1 MEIIAHRGDSNN
13 HVENTAAAFT
23 AALAAGADGIETDLR
38 LSADGEIFLFHDD
51 SGRRL
56 LDRTGRI
63 EEEPSS
69 ELRDWRYLD
78 GQPLLALEDFFALL
92 RTLAPPE
99 NFLINLELKGT
110 PTRQLALAERLAKCF
125 LAGEF
130 PPLRWLVSS
139 FKLPGLYALQE
150 TAPDLPRAML
160 WNGVG
165 GFGMPLRRAGK
176 VGAAAFHLEDSAATP
191 ERLARLK
198 KKALPARVYTVN
210 DPVRAAELQAAG
222 VAGIFTDDPKLFKQ
236 PVEN

>member
-1 MEIIAHRGDSNN
+1 MEIIAHRGDSKK

-56 LDRTGRI
+56 LERAGRI
-63 EEEPSS
+63 EEETASA
-69 ELRDWRYLD
+69 LRQWRYRD
-78 GQPLLALEDFFALL
+78 GQPLLALRDLLALL
-92 RTLAPPE
+92 RSLAPPE
-99 NFLINLELKGT
+99 NFLVNLELKGT
-110 PTRQLALAERLAKCF
+110 PTRQLALAECLAKSF

-130 PPLRWLVSS
+130 PPLRWLASS

-176 VGAAAFHLEDSAATP
+176 VGAVAFHLEDSAATP
-191 ERLARLK
+191 ERLARLQ
-198 KKALPARVYTVN
+198 KKALPVRVYTVN
-210 DPVRAAELQAAG
+210 DPARAAALQATG
-222 VAGIFTDDPKLFKQ
+222 VAGIFTDDPKLFKSYS
-236 PVEN
+236 

>member
-1 MEIIAHRGDSNN
+1 MEIIAHRGDSA
-13 HVENTAAAFT
+13 HHIENTAAAFR
-23 AALAAGADGIETDLR
+23 AALAVGADGVETDLR

-56 LDRTGRI
+56 LERAGRI
-63 EEEPSS
+63 EEETAAA
-69 ELRDWRYLD
+69 LRDWRTRD
-78 GQPLLALEDFFALL
+78 GQPLLSLDDFFALL
-92 RTLAPPE
+92 RSLAPPE
-99 NFLINLELKGT
+99 SFLVNLELKGT
-110 PTRQLALAERLAKCF
+110 PARQLALADRLAKSF

-139 FKLPGLYALQE
+139 FKLPGLYELQE
-150 TAPDLPRAML
+150 TAPALPRAFL

-191 ERLARLK
+191 ERLARLM

-210 DPVRAAELQAAG
+210 DPARAAALAAAG
-222 VAGIFTDDPKLFKQ
+222 VAGIFTDDPELFKQ
-236 PVEN
+236 PAGN